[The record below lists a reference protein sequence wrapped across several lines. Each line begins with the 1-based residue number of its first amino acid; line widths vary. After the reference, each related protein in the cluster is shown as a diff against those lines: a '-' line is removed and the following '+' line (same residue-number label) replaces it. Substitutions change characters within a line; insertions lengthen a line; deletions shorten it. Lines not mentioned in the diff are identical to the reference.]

1 MPAAGPRTKERDQV
15 IQMSV
20 SAVNDVNSYKPAA
33 AAETVK
39 NDSVKENETAAAQKE
54 TEVKETDAA
63 VYEKSESTEKTTYK
77 PNTALVEKLKADAE
91 ARTAQMRSLVEKM
104 MLKQGQTVNGAMD
117 YLMALKNGT
126 VKVDD
131 ATRKQAQ
138 EDISEDGYWGVKQT
152 SDRLVSFAKAL
163 AGDDPSKADE
173 LMKAIEKGFDQAT
186 KAWGDELP
194 DICQKTLEATREK
207 MEEWKKSTAAA
218 ETVAE

>member
-1 MPAAGPRTKERDQV
+1 
-15 IQMSV
+15 MSV

-33 AAETVK
+33 TAATEAAK
-39 NDSVKENETAAAQKE
+39 SENVKENEAAAAKTEVEE
-54 TEVKETDAA
+54 TEAA
-63 VYEKSESTEKTTYK
+63 VYEKSESTDKEEKATYK
-77 PNTALVEKLKADAE
+77 PNTALVEKLKADTE

-104 MLKQGQTVNGAMD
+104 MMKQGQTVTGAMD

-126 VKVDD
+126 VKVDE

-173 LMKAIEKGFDQAT
+173 LMEAIEKGFKQAT

-194 DICQKTLEATREK
+194 DICQRTLEATREK
-207 MEEWKKSTAAA
+207 MEEWKKSATTTAA

>member
-1 MPAAGPRTKERDQV
+1 
-15 IQMSV
+15 MSV
-20 SAVNDVNSYKPAA
+20 SAVNDVNSYKPTTATEAA
-33 AAETVK
+33 K
-39 NDSVKENETAAAQKE
+39 NDNVKENEAAAAK
-54 TEVKETDAA
+54 TEVKEKEAA
-63 VYEKSESTEKTTYK
+63 VYEKSESTEKAEKTTYK

-91 ARTAQMRSLVEKM
+91 ERTAQMRSLVEKM
-104 MLKQGQTVNGAMD
+104 MMKQGQTVTGAMD

-173 LMKAIEKGFDQAT
+173 LMKAIEKGFNQAT

-207 MEEWKKSTAAA
+207 MEEWKKSASATAA
-218 ETVAE
+218 ETVTE